1 MTVWT
6 LFGTLIVWL
15 IIFTLLIRF
24 IFGGIIDVL
33 KKGSKAGF
41 ISWFGATVAIVIGLI
56 LVAAL

>member
-1 MTVWT
+1 MT
-6 LFGTLIVWL
+6 LGLIIGTWIVWL

-41 ISWFGATVAIVIGLI
+41 LSWFGVTVAIVIGLI